1 MNLSTSCNRFNQT
14 ETEARDQEG
23 VETSLS
29 LPSRFT
35 SDDDNDIEIDAAA
48 AEAIPNDDSVTSY
61 KRYGIIAGSAIL
73 LTLLVA
79 AAAAGGSVAGK
90 NRVAEQAKATLGT
103 NSKASKT
110 PKSSKSPKSAKM
122 PKGGTASPTAAP
134 TAVPTAA
141 PTRGYVSC
149 VSGDT
154 GVFKVNDDNSVT
166 VITLK
171 EAESG
176 DKVKG
181 LDANLNDAVCE
192 VEALG
197 YWGKG
202 DLYGNYTASHYV
214 YDKSSGDIV
223 EHGEV
228 GDYSFGDKFI
238 LLSDCPLVLDE
249 TEQAFTPLDSDVNY
263 GPEQGGNII
272 AWDDYVNVY
281 NSFVGLVDVVGA
293 CVMDQEGYADLQGWT
308 AFSVVLND
316 GYKECVENGGDDCIA
331 AVNLR
336 EEALKFYAE
345 PCKSSYLSALQPLRV
360 LRDAGDTDTIQ
371 QLSAG
376 QSGRGLIFSK
386 TYSPINP

>member
-35 SDDDNDIEIDAAA
+35 SDDDNDIEIDPAA
-48 AEAIPNDDSVTSY
+48 AEAIPNDESVTSY

-90 NRVAEQAKATLGT
+90 NRVVEQAKATLGT
-103 NSKASKT
+103 KSKASKT
-110 PKSSKSPKSAKM
+110 PKSSKSPKSSKM
-122 PKGGTASPTAAP
+122 PKGGTAAP

-141 PTRGYVSC
+141 PTADPNGSC

-171 EAESG
+171 EAEPG

-223 EHGEV
+223 EYGEV
-228 GDYSFGDKFI
+228 GDYSFDDKFI
-238 LLSDCPLVLDE
+238 LLSDCPLVFDE
-249 TEQAFTPLDSDVNY
+249 TGRAFTPLDSDVNY

-316 GYKECVENGGDDCIA
+316 GYKECVENGGEYCIA
-331 AVNLR
+331 AVNLH
-336 EEALKFYAE
+336 EEAMKFYAE
-345 PCKSSYLSALQPLRV
+345 PCKSSYLAALQTLLV

-371 QLSAG
+371 QLIAG
-376 QSGRGLIFSK
+376 QSGQ
-386 TYSPINP
+386 TVA

>member
-1 MNLSTSCNRFNQT
+1 MSLPASSNRFNQA
-14 ETEARDQEG
+14 EAEAPDQEG

-35 SDDDNDIEIDAAA
+35 SNDNVEIDAAA
-48 AEAIPNDDSVTSY
+48 AEAIPNDESGTSY
-61 KRYGIIAGSAIL
+61 KRYGVIAGSAIL

-90 NRVAEQAKATLGT
+90 NNVAKQEQATLET
-103 NSKASKT
+103 VSKASKAPKFSKAPKT
-110 PKSSKSPKSAKM
+110 P
-122 PKGGTASPTAAP
+122 SPTNAP
-134 TAVPTAA
+134 TPFN
-141 PTRGYVSC
+141 C

-171 EAESG
+171 EAKPG

-181 LDANLNDAVCE
+181 LDADLNDAVCE
-192 VEALG
+192 VKALG

-202 DLYGNYTASHYV
+202 ALYGNYTALHYV

-228 GDYSFGDKFI
+228 GEYSFGDRFN
-238 LLSDCPLVLDE
+238 LLSNCPLVLDE

-263 GPEQGGNII
+263 RPEQGGNII
-272 AWDDYVNVY
+272 AWDDYVNVF
-281 NSFVGLVDVVGA
+281 NSFVGLVDVVGM
-293 CVMDQEGYADLQGWT
+293 CVMDQEGYADLQGWKD
-308 AFSVVLND
+308 FSVVLN
-316 GYKECVENGGDDCIA
+316 GVHKECVENGGDDCIE

-336 EEALKFYAE
+336 EEAVKFHAE
-345 PCKSSYLSALQPLRV
+345 PCKSSYLAALQPLRV

-376 QSGRGLIFSK
+376 QSGRVLIFAK
-386 TYSPINP
+386 TYSPMNP